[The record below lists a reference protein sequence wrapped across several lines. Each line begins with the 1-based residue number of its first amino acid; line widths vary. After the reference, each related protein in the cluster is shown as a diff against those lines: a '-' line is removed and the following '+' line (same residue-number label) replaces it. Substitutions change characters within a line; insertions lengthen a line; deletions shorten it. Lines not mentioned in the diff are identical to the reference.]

1 MAEAAWL
8 QVTVEVDGEMAEAVA
23 DVFSRYA
30 PNGVV
35 IESTQI
41 KAAPNEPGE
50 PVGPLRVVAYLPVD
64 GRLEET
70 RQKLLEGLWH
80 MGQIQPIPEP
90 TFTPIQETNWMEAWK
105 SHYKPIAVG
114 KRLLIT
120 PTWIEPQA
128 KGRIP
133 IRMEPGM
140 AFGTGTHP
148 TTQLALELLEK
159 WLEGGQAVIDVGCGS
174 GILSIAA
181 AKLGAAPILGVDIDA
196 KAIQVAEAN
205 NALNPGDYQPE
216 FYPGSVAEIREGKYA
231 LRTAP
236 LVITNIL
243 AHILI
248 KLLDAGMGDLVSEN
262 GILIL
267 SGILEEK
274 ETEITSKLT
283 QTGFEVIDRIQQ
295 KDWVAFAARR
305 TATP

>member
-1 MAEAAWL
+1 VADAAWL
-8 QVTVEVDGEMAEAVA
+8 QIAVIVDGEIAEAVA

-41 KAAPNEPGE
+41 EAAPDEQGK

-64 GRLEET
+64 ENLEET
-70 RQKLLEGLWH
+70 RQKILEGLWH
-80 MGQIQPIPEP
+80 MGQIQPIPKP

-105 SHYKPIAVG
+105 THYRPIPVG
-114 KRLLIT
+114 QRLLIT
-120 PTWIEPQA
+120 PNWVEPQSE
-128 KGRIP
+128 KRIA

-148 TTQLALELLEK
+148 TTQLALELLEN
-159 WLEGGQAVIDVGCGS
+159 WVERDQPLIDVGCGS

-181 AKLGAAPILGVDIDA
+181 AKLGAAPVLGVDIDS
-196 KAIQVAEAN
+196 KAITVAEKN
-205 NALNPGDYQPE
+205 LALNAVSGKPE
-216 FYPGSVAEIREGKYA
+216 FQVGSVAEILGGQFQ
-231 LRTAP
+231 LQTAP
-236 LVITNIL
+236 LVVANIL

-248 KLLDAGMGDLVSEN
+248 ALLEAGMGNLVSGN

-274 ETEITSKLT
+274 EADIKVKLA
-283 QTGFEVIDRIQQ
+283 QTGFEVIERIQQ
-295 KDWVAFAARR
+295 KDWVAFAARS
-305 TATP
+305 TARP

>member
-1 MAEAAWL
+1 VAEAAWL
-8 QVTVEVDGEMAEAVA
+8 QVVIVVDGELAEAVA

-30 PNGVV
+30 PNGVS

-41 KAAPNEPGE
+41 NAAADESVKPT
-50 PVGPLRVVAYLPVD
+50 GPLRVVAYLPVD
-64 GRLEET
+64 ENLEET

-90 TFTPIQETNWMEAWK
+90 AFTLIQETNWMEAWK
-105 SHYKPIAVG
+105 KHYRPIKIG
-114 KRLLIT
+114 QRLLIT
-120 PTWIEPQA
+120 PTWVEP
-128 KGRIP
+128 KSENRIP

-159 WLEGGQAVIDVGCGS
+159 WYFPGQPLIDVGCGS

-181 AKLGAAPILGVDIDA
+181 VKLGAAPVLGVDIDK
-196 KAIQVAEAN
+196 KAIVIAEKN
-205 NALNPGDYQPE
+205 SQLNAGPGKPA
-216 FYPGSVAEIREGKYA
+216 FYPGSVEEILAGKFQLQA
-231 LRTAP
+231 AP
-236 LVITNIL
+236 LVVANIL

-248 KLLDAGMGDLVSEN
+248 QLLDTGLGDLVSGD

-274 ETEITSKLT
+274 EAEITTKLA
-283 QTGFEVIDRIQQ
+283 QVGYSAIERRQQ

-305 TATP
+305 TESQ